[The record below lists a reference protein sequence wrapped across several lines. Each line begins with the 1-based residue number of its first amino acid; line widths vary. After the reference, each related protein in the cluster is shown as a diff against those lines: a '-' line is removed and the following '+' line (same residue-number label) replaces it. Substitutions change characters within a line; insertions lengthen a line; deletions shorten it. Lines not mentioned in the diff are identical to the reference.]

1 MDGASGVCAG
11 PNAGKIARSID
22 CSIVG
27 SIVGTWR
34 LAMTRAHDDAGKPM
48 HAPYGPV
55 PMGVLV
61 FSADGRMVAVLCDA
75 RPELPAGEEER
86 EYSSYCGN
94 YSFDGTTLVTRVDA
108 AADRSRLGG
117 DQVRRV
123 RYRGRPSGADAAAA
137 ALARRHA
144 ASGDVLRADRV
155 MPRGPGI
162 RRHTGRRSAMP
173 AFGLTPL
180 IRAPDLQCGGRR
192 RSSKRR
198 ITGRSCS

>member
-1 MDGASGVCAG
+1 
-11 PNAGKIARSID
+11 
-22 CSIVG
+22 
-27 SIVGTWR
+27 
-34 LAMTRAHDDAGKPM
+34 MTRAHDDAGKPM

-123 RYRGRPSGADAAAA
+123 RFEGDRLVLMPPPRPWRG
-137 ALARRHA
+137 
-144 ASGDVLRADRV
+144 V
-155 MPRGPGI
+155 MQHREMFFERI